1 MPLSLLE
8 RESVLAHIEERV
20 VGRNIPRQITRAAVE
35 RVCSVFSTSEDRLEK
50 PAGGGEILV
59 ALSAASMPDLASRV
73 RRKTMATDITPADT
87 EIGRIG
93 RRSEIVRRR
102 GAGHEPVLR
111 RAAAIVGCNT
121 HCLTGDRAGRG
132 RG

>member
-35 RVCSVFSTSEDRLEK
+35 RVCSVFNTSEDRLEE

-59 ALSAASMPDLASRV
+59 TPGAASMPDLASRV
-73 RRKTMATDITPADT
+73 RRQIQATDMTRADT
-87 EIGRIG
+87 EIDRIG
-93 RRSEIVRRR
+93 RHSEIMMRRV
-102 GAGHEPVLR
+102 AGHEPALR
-111 RAAAIVGCNT
+111 RAAAIVGCNS
-121 HCLTGDRAGRG
+121 HCMTGDREGRG